1 MFLKEDYKLYT
12 AFLHHYFPLQENIV
26 SKDDD
31 TIEEKKQEEFKPKLV
46 KYATEP
52 GTIIY

>member
-1 MFLKEDYKLYT
+1 MAL
-12 AFLHHYFPLQENIV
+12 LHHYFPLEENVV

-31 TIEEKKQEEFKPKLV
+31 TTEEKKQEEEFKPKLV

-52 GTIIY
+52 STVTITFIVV